1 MYITRSVSKSK
12 PIWRKLINST
22 SHCSCREKPSKFSIP
37 KAPFQRLAKEILQEL
52 KSEHGHEYSI
62 QLEALEA
69 LQRAAEQFLVESFE
83 GFRVNGGEISM
94 ENLAIEKMAAKSK
107 VVRKIVNYCD
117 EY

>member
-22 SHCSCREKPSKFSIP
+22 SHCSCRENPSKFSIP
-37 KAPFQRLAKEILQEL
+37 KAPFQRLAKEILQQL
-52 KSEHGHEYSI
+52 KTEHEYSI
-62 QLEALEA
+62 QVEALEA

-83 GFRVNGGEISM
+83 GFRVNGGAISM
-94 ENLAIEKMAAKSK
+94 ENLAFEKMAAKSK